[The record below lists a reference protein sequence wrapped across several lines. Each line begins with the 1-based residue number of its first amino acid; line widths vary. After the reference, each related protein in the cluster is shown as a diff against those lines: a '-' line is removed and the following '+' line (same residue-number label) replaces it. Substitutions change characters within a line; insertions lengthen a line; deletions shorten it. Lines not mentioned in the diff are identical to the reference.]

1 MSFVASLQLVL
12 TKTQEKAATS
22 LTEVSWL
29 GKKVPVRS
37 ERLCVSLVKL
47 QLVEGELAR
56 TGEAEKKMEVYETLL
71 MECQDAMQTVRDE
84 ITMETVSLHAIVYLI
99 L

>member
-1 MSFVASLQLVL
+1 MLS
-12 TKTQEKAATS
+12 KTQEKAATS

-37 ERLCVSLVKL
+37 ERLRVSLVKL
-47 QLVEGELAR
+47 QLVEGELAMA
-56 TGEAEKKMEVYETLL
+56 GEADKKMEVYETLL

-84 ITMETVSLHAIVYLI
+84 IAMETVGLIAICLI
-99 L
+99 PPPPPILCL